1 MQILGIFTVG
11 TLRIVPTNKM
21 STVEDKFKELQD
33 LFNKWYDQL
42 GSTLSNV
49 QAASKE
55 FTCQG

>member
-1 MQILGIFTVG
+1 
-11 TLRIVPTNKM
+11 M
-21 STVEDKFKELQD
+21 STVEEKIKELQD
-33 LFNKWYDQL
+33 LFNKWYNQL